1 MGRGEAGRA
10 MSYRTVQVELENGQV
25 RATGE
30 ESLPARA
37 HALLTILD
45 SPTIEQET
53 KGESLAARVEDL
65 AGIGNGI
72 HTDLSCRKAHLD
84 DFGR

>member
-1 MGRGEAGRA
+1 
-10 MSYRTVQVELENGQV
+10 MSYKTLEVELENGV
-25 RATGE
+25 VHAAHS

-45 SPTIEQET
+45 VPATEPSAAPATP
-53 KGESLAARVEDL
+53 LADL
-65 AGIGNGI
+65 AQDFFGIGNGT
-72 HTDLSCRKAHLD
+72 HTDLSTNRRHLA